1 MEEIDAEALKV
12 KAKHAPSE
20 DAHSHSK
27 VVDVKVDIPEKN
39 MGSDRDA
46 GASETTRQE
55 NLNNPKVVEMFG
67 ESTVA
72 GRKPKQILGDGMSQD
87 QISKMKA
94 AEEEEYKAARRKS
107 ISEMK
112 KVLEVK
118 APTEEQQKLELS
130 KHLSQK
136 AINKV
141 GDESVRRASQLVIEQ
156 PTNSAKV
163 VKVLGHSKVRG
174 RKAYALLGS
183 PMTEDQLKRQKH
195 RTLSKA
201 QPYVGGLHPTK
212 PDGGET

>member
-72 GRKPKQILGDGMSQD
+72 GETKTNLG
-87 QISKMKA
+87 
-94 AEEEEYKAARRKS
+94 
-107 ISEMK
+107 
-112 KVLEVK
+112 
-118 APTEEQQKLELS
+118 
-130 KHLSQK
+130 
-136 AINKV
+136 
-141 GDESVRRASQLVIEQ
+141 
-156 PTNSAKV
+156 
-163 VKVLGHSKVRG
+163 
-174 RKAYALLGS
+174 
-183 PMTEDQLKRQKH
+183 
-195 RTLSKA
+195 
-201 QPYVGGLHPTK
+201 
-212 PDGGET
+212 